1 MLEILKETI
10 QSLPRVFISID
21 VLDQPP
27 PPPRLP
33 TGAPRVTTRIR
44 SGVTKHS
51 SIPYRET
58 TFDDNIMSGFNESVR
73 MPASLTY
80 MEIEIYLEI
89 YLEMRLDGGTDPDAM
104 GDELRADIA
113 RTVPEGIAEM

>member
-1 MLEILKETI
+1 
-10 QSLPRVFISID
+10 
-21 VLDQPP
+21 
-27 PPPRLP
+27 
-33 TGAPRVTTRIR
+33 
-44 SGVTKHS
+44 
-51 SIPYRET
+51 
-58 TFDDNIMSGFNESVR
+58 

>member
-1 MLEILKETI
+1 
-10 QSLPRVFISID
+10 
-21 VLDQPP
+21 
-27 PPPRLP
+27 
-33 TGAPRVTTRIR
+33 
-44 SGVTKHS
+44 
-51 SIPYRET
+51 
-58 TFDDNIMSGFNESVR
+58 MSGFNESVR

-80 MEIEIYLEI
+80 MDIEI